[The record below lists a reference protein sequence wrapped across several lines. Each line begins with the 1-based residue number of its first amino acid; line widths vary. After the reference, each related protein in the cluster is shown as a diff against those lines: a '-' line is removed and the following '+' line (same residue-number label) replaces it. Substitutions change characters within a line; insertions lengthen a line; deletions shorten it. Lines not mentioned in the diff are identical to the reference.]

1 MNPGEVFRATAKK
14 DAKFIEWKAV
24 GGKFQVSLRK
34 NAISQAVN
42 KMGKY
47 ILLYRGKFPWIDC
60 LSLYRGKDVV
70 EKGFDVLKNDIDIM
84 PANLRTNNSLRG
96 YLFIAFLAL
105 ILRMKLLK
113 VMNDSGL
120 NKKYSVE
127 GVLTELEKIK
137 IMILPNGERITTEV
151 TKKQREILDALHTC
165 A

>member
-1 MNPGEVFRATAKK
+1 
-14 DAKFIEWKAV
+14 
-24 GGKFQVSLRK
+24 
-34 NAISQAVN
+34 
-42 KMGKY
+42 
-47 ILLYRGKFPWIDC
+47 
-60 LSLYRGKDVV
+60 
-70 EKGFDVLKNDIDIM
+70 M

-113 VMNDSGL
+113 IMNDSGL

-137 IMILPNGERITTEV
+137 IMILPNGKRITTEV